1 MNLMQ
6 ALFTSGRIVD
16 AVLALL
22 LLEALLF
29 LRWRGAAATLPWPT
43 LAAGAGLLLAWR
55 LNVAGSPWTW
65 VAAALSAAGAAHA
78 WELWRLWRAH

>member
-1 MNLMQ
+1 MMQ

-29 LRWRGAAATLPWPT
+29 LRWRNGPTIRPWPT
-43 LAAGAGLLLAWR
+43 LAAGAGLLMAWR
-55 LNVAGSPWTW
+55 LDLAGSSWTW